1 MVTKENNMNT
11 DLLGY
16 IKNLNDSYRYTTIDS
31 KPSITSY
38 LLQHPDVVDELL
50 TQIEYNIS
58 SEKVALREIVYKWI
72 NKLENMSH

>member
-16 IKNLNDSYRYTTIDS
+16 IKNLNDSYRYTIIDS